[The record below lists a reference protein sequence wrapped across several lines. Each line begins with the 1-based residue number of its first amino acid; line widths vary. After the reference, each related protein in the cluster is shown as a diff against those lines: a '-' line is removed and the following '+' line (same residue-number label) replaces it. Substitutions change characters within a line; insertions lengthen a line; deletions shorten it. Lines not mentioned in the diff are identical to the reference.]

1 MERVLTRLL
10 TKRIPY
16 TFNRAG
22 YYYFSRRVPA
32 DLLSHYSYP
41 RIVQGLKTRS
51 AQTAKSRALV
61 AAAKLDEYWSHLRMT
76 DPDLIGR
83 SLLKLGYK
91 TYSRNTQLDV
101 SMSSEQHITLSEA
114 LETYLTQKGASKPK
128 TFKAA
133 AQRACSYLVDACG
146 AKTLAEYTRADAL
159 SYRDYLIAKGLVG
172 SSVSRVISSIR
183 AIFNFAISEYALELK
198 NPFVGMYFDKSAGVS
213 KRLPIPIDDIIKV
226 QHLCRT
232 IDDDLRWL
240 VALISDTGMRLAE
253 GAGLLKSDII
263 LDADIPH
270 IRLKPHPWRPLK
282 TSGSQRDI
290 PLVGASLWAAQR
302 LSEAFSDSAYAF
314 PRYNRKDITN
324 SNSASAAL
332 NKWLH
337 QYVPNGCTMHSFRH
351 SMRDRLRAVE
361 CPSDMIDQI
370 GGWATEGVGHSYGA
384 GYELG
389 VSAKWMRLVAQ
400 K

>member
-1 MERVLTRLL
+1 MLTRLL
-10 TKRIPY
+10 TKKVPY

-91 TYSRNTQLDV
+91 THSRITQLDA
-101 SMSSEQHITLSEA
+101 SMNSEQPITLSEA

-133 AQRACSYLVDACG
+133 AQRACTYLVDACG
-146 AKTLAEYTRADAL
+146 AKSLAEYTRADAL

-183 AIFNFAISEYALELK
+183 AIFNFAISEYALDLK

-263 LDADIPH
+263 LDGDIPH
-270 IRLKPHPWRPLK
+270 ISLKPHPWRPLK
-282 TSGSQRDI
+282 NSGSQRDI

-302 LSEAFSDSAYAF
+302 LIEAYPDSPYAF

-337 QYVPNGCTMHSFRH
+337 HYVPHGCTMHSFRH